1 MSLDSS
7 DSFDDDDVDFD
18 QLYSTR
24 SQSRGPSGV
33 ASVPPEPSTDPLVLR
48 GENAI
53 LRAQLQKISD
63 KFEQESRKLKQH
75 YHVLLSKQEERIN
88 ELMDNVNKV
97 KEDNEFLTS
106 ENKSLA
112 AKYLPATKKRRLQDE
127 SIEISMS
134 DVSVGSAGTKDTS
147 TAAQDGPQ
155 TVAIINQVS
164 IFQDEKNSFIESI
177 SSHVIPGMKCTTLGY
192 LSNISSAFNYENR
205 DFHISKERESI
216 KTAIVDYLIRFENK
230 NRIDMLLSS
239 FVEILFDYVVQ
250 SLDRDNLF
258 AAPFL
263 LSLIHFS
270 LNYRP
275 KAVSFQLIQNSM
287 KSVNHLLQY
296 FSTVLKQDQPYL
308 SNENMDVITTANS
321 ASTDLKLDVVQKTMH
336 KKVLDVFATVYLMDI
351 METLSKLSTY
361 LDTPNN
367 PTLTEYWSHFPKSLL
382 LHCLSLK
389 TPIGF
394 VFNLVEILASST
406 TKDRFAYTD
415 NSQSKKHTLTKESTD
430 ILTNLIIFITQ
441 GLEQDMCIYSLNRN
455 IGSNAYAPLLDIL
468 VPDHASPK
476 PISHSWDEY
485 RQILETSSSIG
496 HQNKHETAVL
506 KLRIRILQLFEAYF
520 SQRAAS
526 SIKREIITQFV
537 SSMVTQL
544 GFEQEL
550 IYRAPRANTVSCR
563 LQLVSLIMR
572 LVHFILLSSGQV
584 AISDLP
590 GTTLRELVIA
600 LLRISADSLKP
611 LALETIRQWRE
622 QGHVPEVSTS
632 PNGVEINYDDW
643 TIDMARDV
651 IGQCITGDEADALH
665 YSINY
670 DIPDDDIMLE

>member
-1 MSLDSS
+1 MSFDSS

-18 QLYSTR
+18 QLYSAR
-24 SQSRGPSGV
+24 SQSRGPPV
-33 ASVPPEPSTDPLVLR
+33 AAVVPAEPSTDPFVLR

-75 YHVLLSKQEERIN
+75 YHVLLSERENRIN
-88 ELMDNVNKV
+88 ELMDSVNKV

-106 ENKSLA
+106 ENKNLA
-112 AKYLPATKKRRLQDE
+112 AKYIPATKKRRLQDE
-127 SIEISMS
+127 SIEMSIS
-134 DVSVGSAGTKDTS
+134 DVSVRSGGAKEAS
-147 TAAQDGPQ
+147 TLAEEGPQ

-164 IFQDEKNSFIESI
+164 IFQDEKNSFIEAI
-177 SSHVIPGMKCTTLGY
+177 SSHVIPGMNRTTLSY

-205 DFHISKERESI
+205 DFHISKERESV

-275 KAVSFQLIQNSM
+275 KAVAFPLIQDTM
-287 KSVNHLLQY
+287 KSVNHLLQN
-296 FSTVLKQDQPYL
+296 FTTVLKQDQPYL

-336 KKVLDVFATVYLMDI
+336 KKVLDVFITVYLMDI
-351 METLSKLSTY
+351 METLGKLSAY
-361 LDTPNN
+361 LNSPSN
-367 PTLTEYWSHFPKSLL
+367 PTLTEYWSLFPKSLL

-394 VFNLVEILASST
+394 VFNLVEILASSI

-415 NSQSKKHTLTKESTD
+415 NSKSKNQTLTKESTD
-430 ILTNLIIFITQ
+430 TLTNLIIFVTQ
-441 GLEQDMCIYSLNRN
+441 GLEQDMCIYGLNRN

-468 VPDHASPK
+468 VPNHTSPK
-476 PISHSWDEY
+476 PISHSWDDY
-485 RQILETSSSIG
+485 RQILQTSSSIG
-496 HQNKHETAVL
+496 HCNKHEIAVL

-526 SIKREIITQFV
+526 SIKKEIITSFV

-550 IYRAPRANTVSCR
+550 IYRAPRANTVGCR
-563 LQLVSLIMR
+563 LQLISLIMR

-600 LLRISADSLKP
+600 LLRISADSLRP

-622 QGHVPEVSTS
+622 QGHVPAVSSS

-670 DIPDDDIMLE
+670 DLPDDDIMLE